1 MLDLPK
7 PTTTF
12 CVVKI
17 GPYWT
22 RLPNVDES
30 AEPRWNQRLL
40 YPVFEPAACVTVA
53 VFEGAAGSCQFLG
66 RVKLQLST
74 MEDGVRY
81 AGTFQL
87 IHREPASGEV
97 RRTCR
102 LECGIRFDYGPGG
115 KAIAAKYMEPLLP
128 EKWYTNPMADEE
140 KEKVIKAHKE
150 MLVQRLAIASPPLS
164 DAVSKQLLE
173 FAKHEVNVGS
183 IKSSIARIQ
192 RLVAGV
198 DKITAAIAYALSWDS
213 VVITALA
220 QAWIVY
226 LVYYP
231 NMPAPSV
238 LLAIALYSLALFTG
252 R

>member
-1 MLDLPK
+1 
-7 PTTTF
+7 
-12 CVVKI
+12 
-17 GPYWT
+17 
-22 RLPNVDES
+22 
-30 AEPRWNQRLL
+30 
-40 YPVFEPAACVTVA
+40 
-53 VFEGAAGSCQFLG
+53 
-66 RVKLQLST
+66 
-74 MEDGVRY
+74 
-81 AGTFQL
+81 
-87 IHREPASGEV
+87 
-97 RRTCR
+97 
-102 LECGIRFDYGPGG
+102 
-115 KAIAAKYMEPLLP
+115 
-128 EKWYTNPMADEE
+128 MADEE
-140 KEKVIKAHKE
+140 KEKVIKAQKE

-231 NMPAPSV
+231 NMLAPSV
-238 LLAIALYSLALFTG
+238 LLAI
-252 R
+252 